1 MPGAWGTGINKTG
14 RNTATMVPNE
24 MTSCQWTYAQGAA
37 KGCMW
42 KRWGLSENATLR
54 TWTWRTS
61 ISYGQRIGI
70 RTFQEESW
78 VWGWTLCLHRCTQVT
93 GAWHRWTVRK
103 CGGGGAS
110 HVAQLVKNLPAMQE
124 TWVWPLGWEDPLG
137 KGNGYP
143 LQYTGLENSMDYI
156 VHGVAKSQTQLS
168 DFHFHFT
175 FTSDIYGMSSLSTV
189 LWMAAT
195 VLNEW

>member
-70 RTFQEESW
+70 RAFQEESW

-124 TWVWPLGWEDPLG
+124 TWVRPLGWEDPWRRERLPSPVFWPGEFHGLCSPWGG
-137 KGNGYP
+137 K
-143 LQYTGLENSMDYI
+143 E
-156 VHGVAKSQTQLS
+156 S
-168 DFHFHFT
+168 DRT
-175 FTSDIYGMSSLSTV
+175 ERLSLSRK
-189 LWMAAT
+189 
-195 VLNEW
+195 